1 MQSLRPSLAPL
12 AVSLLLFG
20 APAQAEFALANVIQ
34 EAEALA
40 AKPFDPPA
48 PVPELLVNMPYDQ
61 FQSIRF
67 RPDQSLWRGDGSK
80 FQMMFFHPG
89 LFFRNAVDVLVVD
102 GETVTPLA
110 FEKSW
115 FDYPPKLAQ
124 DIPNDL
130 GYAGINLTFP
140 LTAPDVQNQFLS
152 FAGASYFRG
161 VGTEE
166 SFGLSGRGL
175 ALNTGLPVGEEFPL
189 FRRFWLV
196 KPAPDATQMTFYGL
210 LDSKSVTGAYRFVAT
225 PGEPLVMQVEASLF
239 FRKAVDQVGLA
250 PLTSMFYH
258 GENTDRP
265 VGHWRPEVHDSDGLA
280 IETGTGELVWRPI
293 ANPKRLSHSYFAVT
307 NPRGFGLIQRDR
319 RFSSYEDP
327 EAHYQNRPNAWIVPK
342 GDWGEGH
349 VILVEIPTDA
359 ESNDNIVA
367 FWTPKEPVKPGTRID
382 LAYEV
387 QIGGARTPTHS
398 GGFASATYVGAGDV
412 IGGGNVEGTV
422 RVLADFTGGDLP
434 DLPANAPV
442 TAVVNVSEGAE
453 LIHQTVF
460 PVPENKG
467 WRLSL
472 LVRPPKDKP
481 LEMRAF
487 LKKDNA
493 SLTETWTYRVERP

>member
-1 MQSLRPSLAPL
+1 MQSLRLSLSTL
-12 AVSLLLFG
+12 ALSLSLFG
-20 APAQAEFALANVIQ
+20 TPAHSEFDFSAVVQ

-40 AKPFDPPA
+40 GQPFAPP
-48 PVPELLVNMPYDQ
+48 PMVPDLLVNLPYDQ

-67 RPDQSLWRGDGSK
+67 RPDQSLWRGDGSR
-80 FQMMFFHPG
+80 FQIMFFHPG
-89 LFFRNAVDVLVVD
+89 LYFRNAVDVLIAD
-102 GETVTPLA
+102 DQGVTPLG

-124 DIPNDL
+124 EIPNDL
-130 GYAGINLTFP
+130 GYAGINLTYP
-140 LTAPDVQNQFLS
+140 LTAPDVQNQFLV

-161 VGTEE
+161 VGRDE
-166 SFGLSGRGL
+166 SFGISGRGL
-175 ALNTGLPVGEEFPL
+175 ALNTGLPIGEEFPL

-196 KPAPDATQMTFYGL
+196 KPAKDATQMTFYAL
-210 LDSKSVTGAYRFVAT
+210 LDSKSVTGAYRFVVT
-225 PGEPLVMQVEASLF
+225 PGEPTVMAVDATLF
-239 FRKAVDQVGLA
+239 FRKAVEQVGLA
-250 PLTSMFYH
+250 PLTSMFYY

-265 VGHWRPEVHDSDGLA
+265 PAHWRPEVHDSDGLA
-280 IETGTGELVWRPI
+280 IETGTGERVWRPLT
-293 ANPKRLSHSYFAVT
+293 NPRRLSHSYFAVT

-319 RFSSYEDP
+319 RFASYEDP

-349 VILVEIPTDA
+349 VILVEIPTDK
-359 ESNDNIVA
+359 ETNDNIAA
-367 FWTPKEPVKPGTRID
+367 FWTPKEKVQAGTRLD
-382 LAYEV
+382 LSYEV
-387 QIGGARTPTHS
+387 HLGGPATPPQA
-398 GGFASATYVGAGDV
+398 GGLASATYAGAGDV
-412 IGGGNVEGTV
+412 IGGGDVEGTV
-422 RVLADFTGGDLP
+422 RVLADFTGGELP

-442 TAVVNVSEGAE
+442 TAVVNLNDGAE

-472 LVRPPKDKP
+472 LVKPAKDRP